1 MEQKKKTYGQKASP
15 AVEAPAEDTVKVR
28 SLRLSDDTVEELNAA
43 KKALDVRTMDEA
55 MQAILDTF
63 SMSMAKDAIPERA
76 TEIGEF
82 EVLCRRL
89 VDAYTHSLILCHD
102 ADERAQEVVR
112 AKMDDLNST
121 ISQLTRMQT
130 QSDQKIHELEG
141 VNKKLV
147 SELRQANA
155 ERDALSA
162 ELAAMKKSE
171 HLDTNLMS
179 RFDELQKQV
188 TALLA
193 KKCVRRLARSPR
205 PAKLS
210 SRSAEIEQW
219 HRPD

>member
-1 MEQKKKTYGQKASP
+1 MEQKKRTYGQKASP

-102 ADERAQEVVR
+102 AEERAQELVKG
-112 AKMDDLNST
+112 KMDDLNST
-121 ISQLTRMQT
+121 ISQLTRMQA

-141 VNKKLV
+141 VNQKLV

-193 KKCVRRLARSPR
+193 KKGAT
-205 PAKLS
+205 A
-210 SRSAEIEQW
+210 
-219 HRPD
+219 

>member
-1 MEQKKKTYGQKASP
+1 MEQEKKRRGRKASP
-15 AVEAPAEDTVKVR
+15 TPETTPEDTVKVR

-43 KKALDVRTMDEA
+43 KKVLDARTMDEA
-55 MQAILDTF
+55 IQVILDTF
-63 SMSMAKDAIPERA
+63 SMSAAKNAIPERA

-102 ADERAQEVVR
+102 AEERAQDGVR

-147 SELRQANA
+147 AELRQAQA

-193 KKCVRRLARSPR
+193 KKGATV
-205 PAKLS
+205 
-210 SRSAEIEQW
+210 
-219 HRPD
+219 

>member
-1 MEQKKKTYGQKASP
+1 MEQEKKRRGRKASP
-15 AVEAPAEDTVKVR
+15 TAETTPEDTVKVR

-43 KKALDVRTMDEA
+43 KQALDARTMDEA
-55 MQAILDTF
+55 MQVILDTF
-63 SMSMAKDAIPERA
+63 SMSAAKDAIPERA

-82 EVLCRRL
+82 EVLCHRL

-102 ADERAQEVVR
+102 AEERAQEAIR

-147 SELRQANA
+147 AELRQANA

-162 ELAAMKKSE
+162 ELATMKKSE
-171 HLDTNLMS
+171 HLDANLMS
-179 RFDELQKQV
+179 RFDELQKQM
-188 TALLA
+188 TALLV
-193 KKCVRRLARSPR
+193 KKGAT
-205 PAKLS
+205 A
-210 SRSAEIEQW
+210 
-219 HRPD
+219 

>member
-1 MEQKKKTYGQKASP
+1 MEQEKKRRGRKASHTAETP
-15 AVEAPAEDTVKVR
+15 SEDTVKVH

-43 KKALDVRTMDEA
+43 KKALDARTMDEA
-55 MQAILDTF
+55 MQVILDTF
-63 SMSMAKDAIPERA
+63 SMSAAKDAIPERA

-102 ADERAQEVVR
+102 AEERAQEAIRV
-112 AKMDDLNST
+112 KMDDLNST

-147 SELRQANA
+147 AELRQANA

-162 ELAAMKKSE
+162 ELAAIKKSE

-179 RFDELQKQV
+179 RFDELKKQM
-188 TALLA
+188 TALLV
-193 KKCVRRLARSPR
+193 KKGAT
-205 PAKLS
+205 A
-210 SRSAEIEQW
+210 
-219 HRPD
+219 

>member
-1 MEQKKKTYGQKASP
+1 MEQKKRTYGQKASP

-43 KKALDVRTMDEA
+43 KKALDARTMDEA

-102 ADERAQEVVR
+102 AEERAQEVVR
-112 AKMDDLNST
+112 GKMDDLNST
-121 ISQLTRMQT
+121 ISQLTRMQA

-141 VNKKLV
+141 VNQKLV
-147 SELRQANA
+147 AELRQSNA

-171 HLDTNLMS
+171 HLDTDLIFAFLIAAEPPAN
-179 RFDELQKQV
+179 
-188 TALLA
+188 TANANIAMMIMTMTNSVRENPFPFLWFFHLA
-193 KKCVRRLARSPR
+193 
-205 PAKLS
+205 
-210 SRSAEIEQW
+210 
-219 HRPD
+219 

>member
-1 MEQKKKTYGQKASP
+1 MEQEKKRRGRKASHTAETP
-15 AVEAPAEDTVKVR
+15 SEDTVKVR

-43 KKALDVRTMDEA
+43 KKALDARTMDEA
-55 MQAILDTF
+55 MQVILDTF
-63 SMSMAKDAIPERA
+63 SMSAAKDAIPERA

-102 ADERAQEVVR
+102 AEERAQEAIRV
-112 AKMDDLNST
+112 KMDDLNST

-147 SELRQANA
+147 AELRQANA

-162 ELAAMKKSE
+162 ELAVIKKSE

-179 RFDELQKQV
+179 RFDELQKQM
-188 TALLA
+188 TALLV
-193 KKCVRRLARSPR
+193 KKGAT
-205 PAKLS
+205 A
-210 SRSAEIEQW
+210 
-219 HRPD
+219 